1 MPDPAASGF
10 GGKRPIFRAM
20 KDDSGHQDRTVDRR
34 SIEVGGDRSDPPAFP
49 GLLPAPVP
57 PIQPPVRISGRVIAG
72 LFAVAVLVA
81 ALVAGAVAGWVLRG
95 EGDQVETGVSSET
108 LAAVIGSVVAR
119 DGATVDV
126 ATEDAIRAML
136 TTEGLSEA
144 EVVSLVEGVISELEA
159 VSATDVEA
167 IVADRLSA
175 APGLSTDDVET
186 ILADRLSAAPGLSTD
201 DVEAILAD
209 RLSAAPGLSTDDVSS
224 IAASIV
230 AEAAGLS
237 ADEVEAMVGRLLNES
252 AGLTAEEVES
262 LVARLFAEAPVDD
275 SGDEPVV
282 AVAEALFDSVVLV
295 SVPGEGFGSGIVFD
309 EEGRIVTNAHVVD
322 AAVEVVVTL
331 PNGREISAEVIGV
344 DVRRDVAVLR
354 LAEGQDSL
362 VPVVFAFSSDL
373 EVGQLAVAL
382 GSPFDLDR
390 TVTAGIVSAL
400 GRVMDSY
407 GCQSGVGAEC
417 AGVAMIQTDAP
428 INPGN
433 SGGPLA
439 DRNGRVIGMNTAIQ
453 STGFGLAG
461 NIGVGFAIPSD
472 TVVLVARRL
481 ILGLPVGTAWLGIRG
496 ETPTDGR
503 TGAVVVEV
511 VEGSPADQAGLH
523 VGDRIFRSDGRAIR
537 DMSSLR
543 ADIQIRLPGERVD
556 LEYERDGATGVA
568 EIELGALDDH
578 FAE

>member
-1 MPDPAASGF
+1 MPDPAVSGF

-175 APGLSTDDVET
+175 APGLSASDVE
-186 ILADRLSAAPGLSTD
+186 
-201 DVEAILAD
+201 VILAD

-344 DVRRDVAVLR
+344 DVRRDVAVLK
-354 LAEGQDSL
+354 LAEGPDSL
-362 VPVVFAFSSDL
+362 VPVVFAVNSDL

-407 GCQSGVGAEC
+407 GCQSGLGAEC

-453 STGFGLAG
+453 STGLGPSG

-481 ILGLPVGTAWLGIRG
+481 ILGQPVGTAWLGIRG

-523 VGDRIFRSDGRAIR
+523 VGDRIFRSDGRVIR

-568 EIELGALDDH
+568 EVELGALDDH

>member
-1 MPDPAASGF
+1 
-10 GGKRPIFRAM
+10 M

-175 APGLSTDDVET
+175 APGLSASDVE
-186 ILADRLSAAPGLSTD
+186 
-201 DVEAILAD
+201 VILAD

-237 ADEVEAMVGRLLNES
+237 ADEVEAMVGRLLDES
-252 AGLTAEEVES
+252 AGLTVGEVES
-262 LVARLFAEAPVDD
+262 LVTRLFAEAPVDD

-344 DVRRDVAVLR
+344 DVRRDVAVLK

-362 VPVVFAFSSDL
+362 VPVVFAFDSDL

-400 GRVMDSY
+400 GRVIDSY
-407 GCQSGVGAEC
+407 GCQSGIGAEC

-481 ILGLPVGTAWLGIRG
+481 ILGQPVGTAWLGIRG

-523 VGDRIFRSDGRAIR
+523 VGDRIFRSDGRTIR

-568 EIELGALDDH
+568 EVELGALDDH
-578 FAE
+578 FVE

>member
-1 MPDPAASGF
+1 MPDPAVSGF

-175 APGLSTDDVET
+175 APGLSASDVE
-186 ILADRLSAAPGLSTD
+186 
-201 DVEAILAD
+201 VILAD

-237 ADEVEAMVGRLLNES
+237 ADEVEAMVGRLLDES
-252 AGLTAEEVES
+252 AGLTVGEVES
-262 LVARLFAEAPVDD
+262 LVTRLFAEAPVDD

-362 VPVVFAFSSDL
+362 VPAVFAFNSDL

-400 GRVMDSY
+400 GRVIDSY

-481 ILGLPVGTAWLGIRG
+481 ILGQPVGTAWLGIRG

-568 EIELGALDDH
+568 EVELGALDDH

>member
-175 APGLSTDDVET
+175 APGLSTDDVE
-186 ILADRLSAAPGLSTD
+186 
-201 DVEAILAD
+201 AILAD

-237 ADEVEAMVGRLLNES
+237 ADEVEAMVGRLLDES
-252 AGLTAEEVES
+252 AGLTVGEVES
-262 LVARLFAEAPVDD
+262 LVTRLFAEAPVDD

-344 DVRRDVAVLR
+344 DVRRDVAVLK

-362 VPVVFAFSSDL
+362 VPVVFAFNSDL

-400 GRVMDSY
+400 GRVIDSY

-481 ILGLPVGTAWLGIRG
+481 ILGQPVGTAWLGIRG

-523 VGDRIFRSDGRAIR
+523 VGDRIFRSDGRVIR

-556 LEYERDGATGVA
+556 LEYERDGATGVV
-568 EIELGALDDH
+568 EVELGALDDH
-578 FAE
+578 LVLDFRE